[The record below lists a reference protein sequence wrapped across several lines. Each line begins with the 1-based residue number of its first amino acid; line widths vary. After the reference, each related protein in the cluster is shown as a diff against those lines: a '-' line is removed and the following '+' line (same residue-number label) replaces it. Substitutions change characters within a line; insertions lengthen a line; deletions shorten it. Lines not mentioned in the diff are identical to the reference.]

1 MKGNALDLSCLE
13 SESFDVTLMLGPM
26 YHLKPGAQFKQA
38 ISEALRV
45 TKPNGI
51 VLVAYCTTDG
61 PIINWVFRT
70 GLYQILKQ
78 DGVIDDDTFCFHT
91 NSKYVFEHVTKVDV
105 DKLMEYKHYGPLAH
119 CVSRGLL
126 RMIAIPPFLC

>member
-1 MKGNALDLSCLE
+1 MSFVVFADSGCNLPQRKLKELDIQVVPFAYELDGELI
-13 SESFDVTLMLGPM
+13 T
-26 YHLKPGAQFKQA
+26 
-38 ISEALRV
+38 
-45 TKPNGI
+45 
-51 VLVAYCTTDG
+51 YCTTDG

-105 DKLMEYKHYGPLAH
+105 DKLMDYKHYGPLAH